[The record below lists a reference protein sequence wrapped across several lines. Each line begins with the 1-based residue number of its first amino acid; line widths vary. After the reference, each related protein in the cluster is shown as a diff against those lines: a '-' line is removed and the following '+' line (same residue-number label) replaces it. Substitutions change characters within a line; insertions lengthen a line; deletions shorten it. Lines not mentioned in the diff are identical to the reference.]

1 MLEVIRRN
9 GSKSLSH
16 LLAAHSG
23 QIYMHSLSIGRSL
36 HEDPPSISEGAG
48 GRVTDYR
55 ITVRFRLIFK
65 KYLTLLSLHIYIY
78 TTI

>member
-9 GSKSLSH
+9 GTKSLSH

-36 HEDPPSISEGAG
+36 HEDPPSISEGIG

-55 ITVRFRLIFK
+55 ITVIKLNFIQFLFTIF
-65 KYLTLLSLHIYIY
+65 SF
-78 TTI
+78 